1 MHERSVTGVVLSL
14 RAAISPMLAS
24 VLVENRASTSLS
36 FFLPGGI
43 KMVYDLLSLV
53 SNARGQTRPPTDPH
67 AGVVSLGHWPQ
78 AGQF

>member
-53 SNARGQTRPPTDPH
+53 SNARAPDE
-67 AGVVSLGHWPQ
+67 A
-78 AGQF
+78 AD